1 MIVMYFKDKVNT
13 NIDKEFSKKKKVNI
27 KKMNFNNINYK
38 KIIIFSGV
46 TLLIIIGIVLLIRN
60 KSEKENYFID
70 LNGEDLIMIY
80 KDSEYIEPGYSARN
94 NKGVDLTSKV
104 VVNDDVNTSVVGDY
118 KVVYTLGD
126 TQVVRYV
133 SVIEKPVGATSI
145 YLSGEVT
152 MYLRVGDEYKE
163 PGYTVIDSIDSN
175 LTDKVVVKNE
185 VDTSKEGI
193 YRITYMVTNSTGVS
207 TQVSRTV
214 IVMGSNISISL
225 DSEKITNGNV
235 GINIYVVDNYFDYM
249 VLPNG
254 SKVSDKKYT
263 YQVSENGEYKFSIYD
278 KLGKSHEKSILVSNI
293 DKVAPNGSCSGL
305 YGNGKTTINIKAED
319 NTGISKYVIN
329 GQDYSSNSITLNKD
343 YSSITVVI
351 YDKALN
357 SKSINCSMKEDII
370 KYSSKFELLS
380 ISPSGGETMKY
391 WINIPEGAHEN
402 GAVLLFLHGT
412 GETKKPD
419 KVKNLPQ
426 VQFPDK
432 YKGDKYILVAPVGNK
447 EYFLERSARNT
458 LKALLEQV
466 IKEYKVDRN
475 KVYIAGFSGGTV
487 GAWGFANENPGYFK
501 GALMVSCCGGFRA
514 SNFKDTKVLAISGT
528 EGDEKLYIN
537 CMQENVDSVLAVG
550 GVAKKITLDG
560 YNHGEVQQ
568 KMNYQEAL
576 DWLFS

>member
-1 MIVMYFKDKVNT
+1 MYFKDKINT
-13 NIDKEFSKKKKVNI
+13 NIDKEFGKKKKFSI
-27 KKMNFNNINYK
+27 KKIDFNNIDYK
-38 KIIIFSGV
+38 KIIIFSGII
-46 TLLIIIGIVLLIRN
+46 LLVIIGIILITKN
-60 KSEKENYFID
+60 KHNNYFID
-70 LNGEDLIMIY
+70 LDGEDLIMIY
-80 KDSEYIEPGYSARN
+80 KDSEYVDPGYSARN
-94 NKGVDLTSKV
+94 NKGVDFTDKV
-104 VVNDDVNTSVVGDY
+104 VVSDDVNTSVVGDY
-118 KVVYTLGD
+118 KVIYTLGD
-126 TQVVRYV
+126 TKVVRYV
-133 SVIEKPVGATSI
+133 SVIEKPIGATSI

-175 LTDKVVVKNE
+175 LTDKVIIKND

-214 IVMGSNISISL
+214 IVMGSNISINL
-225 DSEKITNGNV
+225 DNEKITNGSV
-235 GINIYVVDNYFDYM
+235 GINVYVVDNYFDYM
-249 VLPNG
+249 VAPNG
-254 SKVSDKKYT
+254 EKVSEKKYT
-263 YQVSENGEYKFSIYD
+263 YQVNENGEYKFSIYD
-278 KLGKSHEKSILVSNI
+278 KLGKSQEKSILVSNI
-293 DKVAPNGSCSGL
+293 DKEAPNGSCTGL
-305 YGNGKTTINIKAED
+305 YGNGKTSINIKAVD
-319 NTGISKYVIN
+319 NTGISKYVVN
-329 GQDYSSNSITLNKD
+329 GRDYSSNNITLDKD
-343 YSSITVVI
+343 YSSVSVVI

-357 SKSINCSMKEDII
+357 SKNINCSMKEDIV
-370 KYSSKFELLS
+370 KLTPKFELLS

-391 WINIPEGAHEN
+391 WLNIPEGAHEN

-419 KVKNLPQ
+419 RVKNLPQ

-447 EYFLERSARNT
+447 EYFLERSAKNT

-487 GAWGFANENPGYFK
+487 GAWGFANDNPGYFK

-514 SNFKDTKVLAISGT
+514 SNFKNTKVLAISGT
-528 EGDEKLYIN
+528 EGDERFYVN
-537 CMQENVDSVLAVG
+537 CMQENVDSVLAAG

>member
-1 MIVMYFKDKVNT
+1 MYFKDKINT
-13 NIDKEFSKKKKVNI
+13 NIDKEFGKKKKFSI
-27 KKMNFNNINYK
+27 KKIDFNNIDYK
-38 KIIIFSGV
+38 KIIIFSGIV
-46 TLLIIIGIVLLIRN
+46 LLVIIGIILITKNKRN
-60 KSEKENYFID
+60 NYFID
-70 LNGEDLIMIY
+70 LDGEDLIMIY
-80 KDSEYIEPGYSARN
+80 KDSEYVEPGYSARN
-94 NKGVDLTSKV
+94 NKGVDFTDKV
-104 VVNDDVNTSVVGDY
+104 VVSDDVNTSVVGDY
-118 KVVYTLGD
+118 KVIYTLGD
-126 TQVVRYV
+126 TRVVRYV
-133 SVIEKPVGATSI
+133 SVIEKPIGATSI

-152 MYLRVGDEYKE
+152 MYLRVGDTYLE

-175 LTDKVVVKNE
+175 LTDKVIVKNE

-225 DSEKITNGNV
+225 DNEKITNGSV

-249 VLPNG
+249 VAPNG
-254 SKVSDKKYT
+254 ERVSEKKYS
-263 YQVSENGEYKFSIYD
+263 YQVNENGEYKFSIYD
-278 KLGKSHEKSILVSNI
+278 KLGKSQEKSILVSNI
-293 DKVAPNGSCSGL
+293 DKEAPSGSCTGL
-305 YGNGKTTINIKAED
+305 YGNGKTSINIKAVD
-319 NTGISKYVIN
+319 NTGISKYVVN
-329 GQDYSSNSITLNKD
+329 GRDYSSNNITLDKD
-343 YSSITVVI
+343 YSSVSVVI

-357 SKSINCSMKEDII
+357 SKSINCSMKEDIV
-370 KYSSKFELLS
+370 KLTPKFELLS

-391 WINIPEGAHEN
+391 WLNIPEGAHEN

-419 KVKNLPQ
+419 RVKNLPQ

-447 EYFLERSARNT
+447 EYFLERSAKNT
-458 LKALLEQV
+458 LKALLESI

-487 GAWGFANENPGYFK
+487 GAWGLANDNPGYFK

-528 EGDEKLYIN
+528 EGDERYYVN
-537 CMQENVDSVLAVG
+537 CMQENVDSVLAAG

-560 YNHGEVQQ
+560 YDHGEVQQ

>member
-1 MIVMYFKDKVNT
+1 MYFKDKINT
-13 NIDKEFSKKKKVNI
+13 NIDKEFGKKKKFSI
-27 KKMNFNNINYK
+27 KKIDFNNIDYK
-38 KIIIFSGV
+38 KIIIFSGII
-46 TLLIIIGIVLLIRN
+46 LLVIIGIILITKN
-60 KSEKENYFID
+60 KHNNYFID
-70 LNGEDLIMIY
+70 LDGEDLIMIY
-80 KDSEYIEPGYSARN
+80 KDSEYVDPGYSARN
-94 NKGVDLTSKV
+94 NKGVDFTDKV
-104 VVNDDVNTSVVGDY
+104 VVSDDVNTSVVGDY
-118 KVVYTLGD
+118 KVIYTLGD
-126 TQVVRYV
+126 TKVVRYV
-133 SVIEKPVGATSI
+133 SVIEKPIGATSI
-145 YLSGEVT
+145 YLSGEMT

-175 LTDKVVVKNE
+175 LTDKVIVKND
-185 VDTSKEGI
+185 VDTNKEGI

-214 IVMGSNISISL
+214 IVMGSNISINL
-225 DSEKITNGNV
+225 DNEKITNGSV
-235 GINIYVVDNYFDYM
+235 GINVYVVDNYFDYM
-249 VLPNG
+249 VAPNG
-254 SKVSDKKYT
+254 EKVSEKKYT
-263 YQVSENGEYKFSIYD
+263 YQVNENGEYKFSIYD
-278 KLGKSHEKSILVSNI
+278 KLGKSQEKSILVSNI
-293 DKVAPNGSCSGL
+293 DKEAPNGSCTGL
-305 YGNGKTTINIKAED
+305 YGNGKTSINIKAID
-319 NTGISKYVIN
+319 NTGISKYVVN
-329 GQDYSSNSITLNKD
+329 GCDYSSNNITLDKD
-343 YSSITVVI
+343 YSSVSVVI
-351 YDKALN
+351 YDKAGN
-357 SKSINCSMKEDII
+357 SKNINCSMKEDIV
-370 KYSSKFELLS
+370 KLTPKFELLS

-391 WINIPEGAHEN
+391 WLNIPEGAHEN

-419 KVKNLPQ
+419 RVKNLPQ

-447 EYFLERSARNT
+447 EYFLERSAKNT

-487 GAWGFANENPGYFK
+487 GAWGFANDNPGYFK

-514 SNFKDTKVLAISGT
+514 SNFKNTKVLAISGT
-528 EGDEKLYIN
+528 EGDERFYVN
-537 CMQENVDSVLAVG
+537 CMQENVDSVLAAG

>member
-1 MIVMYFKDKVNT
+1 MTVMYFKDKINT
-13 NIDKEFSKKKKVNI
+13 NIDKEFGKKKKLSI
-27 KKMNFNNINYK
+27 KKIDFNNIDYK
-38 KIIIFSGV
+38 KIIIFSGIV
-46 TLLIIIGIVLLIRN
+46 LLVIIGIILITKN
-60 KSEKENYFID
+60 KHNNYFID
-70 LNGEDLIMIY
+70 LDGEDLIMIY
-80 KDSEYIEPGYSARN
+80 KDSEYVDPGYSARN
-94 NKGVDLTSKV
+94 NKGVDFTDKV
-104 VVNDDVNTSVVGDY
+104 VVSDDVNTSVVGDY
-118 KVVYTLGD
+118 KVIYTLGD
-126 TQVVRYV
+126 TKVVRYV
-133 SVIEKPVGATSI
+133 SVIEKPIGATSI

-175 LTDKVVVKNE
+175 LTDKVIVKND
-185 VDTSKEGI
+185 VDTNKEGI

-225 DSEKITNGNV
+225 DNEKITNGSV
-235 GINIYVVDNYFDYM
+235 GINVYVVDNYFDYM
-249 VLPNG
+249 VAPNG
-254 SKVSDKKYT
+254 EKVSEKKYT
-263 YQVSENGEYKFSIYD
+263 YQVNENGEYKFSIYD
-278 KLGKSHEKSILVSNI
+278 KLGKSQEKSILVSNI
-293 DKVAPNGSCSGL
+293 DKEAPNGSCTGL
-305 YGNGKTTINIKAED
+305 YGNGKTSINIKAVD
-319 NTGISKYVIN
+319 NTGISKYVVN
-329 GQDYSSNSITLNKD
+329 GRDYSSNNITLDKD
-343 YSSITVVI
+343 YSSVSVVI
-351 YDKALN
+351 YDKAGN
-357 SKSINCSMKEDII
+357 SKNINCSMKEDIV
-370 KYSSKFELLS
+370 KLTPKFELLS

-391 WINIPEGAHEN
+391 WLNIPEGAHEN

-419 KVKNLPQ
+419 RVKNLPQ

-447 EYFLERSARNT
+447 EYFLERSAKNT

-487 GAWGFANENPGYFK
+487 GAWGFANDNPGYFK

-514 SNFKDTKVLAISGT
+514 SNFKNTKVLAISGT
-528 EGDEKLYIN
+528 EGDEKFYVN
-537 CMQENVDSVLAVG
+537 CMQENVDSVLAAG

>member
-1 MIVMYFKDKVNT
+1 MYFKNKINT
-13 NIDKEFSKKKKVNI
+13 NIDNEFGKKKKFSIRNMRIRDYLILGV
-27 KKMNFNNINYK
+27 FL
-38 KIIIFSGV
+38 IFILGV
-46 TLLIIIGIVLLIRN
+46 ILLIAFKGKDIVI
-60 KSEKENYFID
+60 SKEYYFIYLEGDD
-70 LNGEDLIMIY
+70 LVVVY
-80 KDSEYIEPGYSARN
+80 KDSEYIDPGYSARN
-94 NKGVDLTSKV
+94 DKGVDFTDKV
-104 VVNDDVNTSVVGDY
+104 VVSDDVNTSVVGDY
-118 KVVYTLGD
+118 KVIYTLGD
-126 TQVVRYV
+126 TKVVRYV
-133 SVIEKPVGATSI
+133 SVIEKPIGATSI
-145 YLSGEVT
+145 YLSGEMT

-175 LTDKVVVKNE
+175 LTDKVIVKNE

-225 DSEKITNGNV
+225 DNEKITNGSV
-235 GINIYVVDNYFDYM
+235 GINVYVVDNYFDYM
-249 VLPNG
+249 VAPNG
-254 SKVSDKKYT
+254 EKVSEKKYT

-278 KLGKSHEKSILVSNI
+278 KLGKSQEKSILVSNI
-293 DKVAPNGSCSGL
+293 DKEAPNGSCTGL
-305 YGNGKTTINIKAED
+305 YGNGKTSINIKAVD
-319 NTGISKYVIN
+319 NTGISKYVVN
-329 GQDYSSNSITLNKD
+329 GRDYSSNNITLDKD
-343 YSSITVVI
+343 YSSVSVVI

-357 SKSINCSMKEDII
+357 SKNINCSMKEDIV
-370 KYSSKFELLS
+370 KLTPKFELLS

-391 WINIPEGAHEN
+391 WLNIPEGAHEN

-419 KVKNLPQ
+419 RVKNLPQ

-447 EYFLERSARNT
+447 EYFLERSAKNT

-487 GAWGFANENPGYFK
+487 GAWGFANDNPGYFK

-514 SNFKDTKVLAISGT
+514 SNFKNTKVLAISGT
-528 EGDEKLYIN
+528 EGDERFYVN
-537 CMQENVDSVLAVG
+537 CMQENVDSVLAAG

>member
-1 MIVMYFKDKVNT
+1 MYFKNKINT
-13 NIDKEFSKKKKVNI
+13 NIDNEFGKKKKFSIRNMRIRDYLILGV
-27 KKMNFNNINYK
+27 FL
-38 KIIIFSGV
+38 IFILGV
-46 TLLIIIGIVLLIRN
+46 ILLIAFKGKDIVI
-60 KSEKENYFID
+60 SKEYYFIYLEGDD
-70 LNGEDLIMIY
+70 LVVVY
-80 KDSEYIEPGYSARN
+80 KDSEYIDPGYSARN
-94 NKGVDLTSKV
+94 DKGVDFTDKV
-104 VVNDDVNTSVVGDY
+104 VVSDDVNTSVVGDY
-118 KVVYTLGD
+118 KVIYTLGD
-126 TQVVRYV
+126 TKVVRYV
-133 SVIEKPVGATSI
+133 SVIEKPIGATSI

-175 LTDKVVVKNE
+175 LTDKVIVKND
-185 VDTSKEGI
+185 VDTNKEGI

-225 DSEKITNGNV
+225 DNEKITNGSV
-235 GINIYVVDNYFDYM
+235 GINVYVVDNYFDYM
-249 VLPNG
+249 VAPNG
-254 SKVSDKKYT
+254 EKVSEKKYT
-263 YQVSENGEYKFSIYD
+263 YQVNENGEYKFSIYD
-278 KLGKSHEKSILVSNI
+278 KLGKSQEKSILVSNI
-293 DKVAPNGSCSGL
+293 DKEAPNGSCTGL
-305 YGNGKTTINIKAED
+305 YGNGKTSINIKAVD
-319 NTGISKYVIN
+319 NTGISKYVVN
-329 GQDYSSNSITLNKD
+329 GRDYSNNNITLDKD
-343 YSSITVVI
+343 YSSVSVVI
-351 YDKALN
+351 YDKAGN
-357 SKSINCSMKEDII
+357 SKNINCSMKEDIV
-370 KYSSKFELLS
+370 KYSSKFELYS
-380 ISPSGGETMKY
+380 ISPSGGVKMEY
-391 WINIPEGAHEN
+391 WLNVPEGSHSN
-402 GAVLLFLHGT
+402 GRLVMFLHGDSEV
-412 GETKKPD
+412 GSSS

-447 EYFLERSARNT
+447 EYFLERSAKNT

-487 GAWGFANENPGYFK
+487 GAWGFANDNPGYFK

-514 SNFKDTKVLAISGT
+514 SNFKNTKVLAISGT
-528 EGDEKLYIN
+528 EGDEKFYVN
-537 CMQENVDSVLAVG
+537 CMQENVDSVLAAG

>member
-1 MIVMYFKDKVNT
+1 MYFKDKINT
-13 NIDKEFSKKKKVNI
+13 NIDKEFGKKKKFSI
-27 KKMNFNNINYK
+27 KKIDFNNIDYK
-38 KIIIFSGV
+38 KIIIFSGIV
-46 TLLIIIGIVLLIRN
+46 LLVIIGIILITKN
-60 KSEKENYFID
+60 KHNNYFID
-70 LNGEDLIMIY
+70 LDGEDLIMIY
-80 KDSEYIEPGYSARN
+80 KDSEYVDPGYSARN
-94 NKGVDLTSKV
+94 NKGVDFTDKV
-104 VVNDDVNTSVVGDY
+104 VVSDDVNTSVVGDY
-118 KVVYTLGD
+118 KVIYTLGD
-126 TQVVRYV
+126 TRVVRYV
-133 SVIEKPVGATSI
+133 SVIEKPIGATSI

-175 LTDKVVVKNE
+175 LTDKVIVKND
-185 VDTSKEGI
+185 VDTNKEGI

-225 DSEKITNGNV
+225 DNEKITNGSV
-235 GINIYVVDNYFDYM
+235 GINVYVVDNYFDYM
-249 VLPNG
+249 VAPNG
-254 SKVSDKKYT
+254 EKVSEKKYT

-278 KLGKSHEKSILVSNI
+278 KLGKSQEKSILVSNI
-293 DKVAPNGSCSGL
+293 DKEAPNGSCTGL
-305 YGNGKTTINIKAED
+305 YGNGKTSINIKAVD
-319 NTGISKYVIN
+319 NTGISKYVVN
-329 GQDYSSNSITLNKD
+329 GRDYSSNNITLDKD
-343 YSSITVVI
+343 YSSVSVVI

-357 SKSINCSMKEDII
+357 SKNINCSMKEDIV
-370 KYSSKFELLS
+370 KLTPKFELLS

-391 WINIPEGAHEN
+391 WLNIPEGAHEN

-419 KVKNLPQ
+419 RVKNLPQ

-447 EYFLERSARNT
+447 EYFLERSAKNT

-487 GAWGFANENPGYFK
+487 GAWGFANDNPGYFK

-514 SNFKDTKVLAISGT
+514 SNFKNTKVLAISGT
-528 EGDEKLYIN
+528 EGDERFYVN
-537 CMQENVDSVLAVG
+537 CMQENVDSVLAAG

>member
-1 MIVMYFKDKVNT
+1 MYFKDKVNT
-13 NIDKEFSKKKKVNI
+13 NIDKEFSKKKKVNV
-27 KKMNFNNINYK
+27 KKMNFNNVFSP

-46 TLLIIIGIVLLIRN
+46 IVLIIIGIVLLTRN
-60 KSEKENYFID
+60 KREKENYFID
-70 LNGEDLIMIY
+70 LSGEDLIMIY

-126 TQVVRYV
+126 IQVVRYV
-133 SVIEKPVGATSI
+133 SVIEKPIGATSI
-145 YLSGEVT
+145 YLSGDLT

-254 SKVSDKKYT
+254 NKVSDKKYT

-278 KLGKSHEKSILVSNI
+278 KLGKSQEKSILVSNI
-293 DKVAPNGSCSGL
+293 DKVAPSGSCSGL
-305 YGNGKTTINIKAED
+305 YGNGKTTINVKAED
-319 NTGISKYVIN
+319 SSGISKYVVN
-329 GQDYSSNSITLNKD
+329 GQDYSSNSIALNKD
-343 YSSITVVI
+343 YSSVSVVI
-351 YDKALN
+351 YDKAGN
-357 SKSINCSMKEDII
+357 SKSVNCSMKEDVV
-370 KYSSKFELLS
+370 KLTPKFELLS

-487 GAWGFANENPGYFK
+487 GAWRFANDNPGYFK

-560 YNHGEVQQ
+560 YDHGEVQQ
-568 KMNYQEAL
+568 KMDYQEAL

>member
-1 MIVMYFKDKVNT
+1 MYFKDKINT
-13 NIDKEFSKKKKVNI
+13 NIDKEFGKKKKFSI
-27 KKMNFNNINYK
+27 KKIDFNNIDYK
-38 KIIIFSGV
+38 KIIIFSGII
-46 TLLIIIGIVLLIRN
+46 LLVIIGIILITKN
-60 KSEKENYFID
+60 KHNNYFID
-70 LNGEDLIMIY
+70 LDGEDLIMIY
-80 KDSEYIEPGYSARN
+80 KDSEYVDPGYSARN
-94 NKGVDLTSKV
+94 DKGVDFTDKV
-104 VVNDDVNTSVVGDY
+104 VVSDDVNTSVVGDY
-118 KVVYTLGD
+118 KVIYTLGD
-126 TQVVRYV
+126 TKVVRYV
-133 SVIEKPVGATSI
+133 SVIEKPIGATSI

-152 MYLRVGDEYKE
+152 MYLRVGDTYLE

-175 LTDKVVVKNE
+175 LTDKVIIKND

-225 DSEKITNGNV
+225 DNEKITNGSV
-235 GINIYVVDNYFDYM
+235 GINVYVVDNYFDYM
-249 VLPNG
+249 VAPNG
-254 SKVSDKKYT
+254 EKVSEKKYT
-263 YQVSENGEYKFSIYD
+263 YQVNKNGEYKFSIYD
-278 KLGKSHEKSILVSNI
+278 KLGKSQEKSILVSNI
-293 DKVAPNGSCSGL
+293 DKEAPNGSCTGL
-305 YGNGKTTINIKAED
+305 YGNGKTSINIKAVD
-319 NTGISKYVIN
+319 NTGISKYVVN
-329 GQDYSSNSITLNKD
+329 GRDYSNNNITLDKD
-343 YSSITVVI
+343 YSSVSVVI

-357 SKSINCSMKEDII
+357 SKNINCSMKEDIV
-370 KYSSKFELLS
+370 KLTPKFELLS

-391 WINIPEGAHEN
+391 WLNIPEGAHEN

-419 KVKNLPQ
+419 RVKNLPQ

-447 EYFLERSARNT
+447 EYFLERSAKNT

-487 GAWGFANENPGYFK
+487 GAWGFANDNPGYFK

-514 SNFKDTKVLAISGT
+514 SNFKNTKVLAISGT
-528 EGDEKLYIN
+528 EGDERFYVN
-537 CMQENVDSVLAVG
+537 CMQENVDSVLAAG

>member
-1 MIVMYFKDKVNT
+1 MYFKDKINT
-13 NIDKEFSKKKKVNI
+13 NIDKEFGKKKKFSI
-27 KKMNFNNINYK
+27 KKIDFNNIDYK
-38 KIIIFSGV
+38 KIIIFSGII
-46 TLLIIIGIVLLIRN
+46 LLVIIGIILITKN
-60 KSEKENYFID
+60 KHNNYFID
-70 LNGEDLIMIY
+70 LDGEDLIMIY
-80 KDSEYIEPGYSARN
+80 KDSEYVDPGYSARN
-94 NKGVDLTSKV
+94 NKGVDFTDKV
-104 VVNDDVNTSVVGDY
+104 VVSDDVNTSVVGDY
-118 KVVYTLGD
+118 KVIYTLGD
-126 TQVVRYV
+126 TRVVRYV
-133 SVIEKPVGATSI
+133 SVIEKPIGATSI

-175 LTDKVVVKNE
+175 LTDKVIVKND

-225 DSEKITNGNV
+225 DNEKITNGSV
-235 GINIYVVDNYFDYM
+235 GINVYVVDNYFDYM
-249 VLPNG
+249 VAPNG
-254 SKVSDKKYT
+254 EKVSEKKYT
-263 YQVSENGEYKFSIYD
+263 YQVNENGEYKFSIYD
-278 KLGKSHEKSILVSNI
+278 KLGKSQEKSILVSNI
-293 DKVAPNGSCSGL
+293 DKEAPNGSCTGL
-305 YGNGKTTINIKAED
+305 YGNGKTSINIKAVD
-319 NTGISKYVIN
+319 NTGISKYVVN
-329 GQDYSSNSITLNKD
+329 GRDYSNNNITLDKD
-343 YSSITVVI
+343 YSSVSVVI

-357 SKSINCSMKEDII
+357 SKNINCSMKEDIV
-370 KYSSKFELLS
+370 KLTPKFELLS

-391 WINIPEGAHEN
+391 WLNIPEGAHEN

-419 KVKNLPQ
+419 RVKNLPQ

-447 EYFLERSARNT
+447 EYFLERSAKNT

-487 GAWGFANENPGYFK
+487 GAWGFANDNPGYFK

-514 SNFKDTKVLAISGT
+514 SNFKNTKVLAISGT
-528 EGDEKLYIN
+528 EGDERFYVN
-537 CMQENVDSVLAVG
+537 CMQENVDSVLAAG

>member
-1 MIVMYFKDKVNT
+1 MTVMYFKDKINT
-13 NIDKEFSKKKKVNI
+13 NIDKEFGKKKKLSI
-27 KKMNFNNINYK
+27 KKIDFNNIDYK
-38 KIIIFSGV
+38 KIIIFSGIV
-46 TLLIIIGIVLLIRN
+46 LLVIIGIILITKN
-60 KSEKENYFID
+60 KHNNYFID
-70 LNGEDLIMIY
+70 LDGEDLIMIY
-80 KDSEYIEPGYSARN
+80 KDSEYVDPGYSARN
-94 NKGVDLTSKV
+94 NKGVDFTDKV
-104 VVNDDVNTSVVGDY
+104 VVSDDVNTSVVGDY
-118 KVVYTLGD
+118 KVIYTLGD
-126 TQVVRYV
+126 TKVVRYV
-133 SVIEKPVGATSI
+133 SVIEKPIGATSI

-175 LTDKVVVKNE
+175 LTDKVIVKND
-185 VDTSKEGI
+185 VDTNKEGI

-225 DSEKITNGNV
+225 DNEKITNGSV
-235 GINIYVVDNYFDYM
+235 GINVYVVDNYFDYM
-249 VLPNG
+249 VAPNG
-254 SKVSDKKYT
+254 EKVSEKKYT
-263 YQVSENGEYKFSIYD
+263 YQVNENGEYKFSIYD
-278 KLGKSHEKSILVSNI
+278 KLGKSQEKSILVSNI
-293 DKVAPNGSCSGL
+293 DKEAPNGSCTGL
-305 YGNGKTTINIKAED
+305 YGNGKTSINIKAID
-319 NTGISKYVIN
+319 NTGISKYVVN
-329 GQDYSSNSITLNKD
+329 GRDYSSNNITLDKD
-343 YSSITVVI
+343 YSSVSVVI

-357 SKSINCSMKEDII
+357 SKNINCSMKEDIV
-370 KYSSKFELLS
+370 KLTPKFELLS

-391 WINIPEGAHEN
+391 WLNIPEGAHEN

-419 KVKNLPQ
+419 RVKNLPQ

-447 EYFLERSARNT
+447 EYFLERSAKNT

-487 GAWGFANENPGYFK
+487 GAWGFANDNPGYFK

-514 SNFKDTKVLAISGT
+514 SNFKNTKVLAISGT
-528 EGDEKLYIN
+528 EGDERFYVN
-537 CMQENVDSVLAVG
+537 CMQENVDSVLAAG

>member
-1 MIVMYFKDKVNT
+1 MYFKDKVNT
-13 NIDKEFSKKKKVNI
+13 NIDKEFGKKKKFSI
-27 KKMNFNNINYK
+27 KKIDFNNIDYK
-38 KIIIFSGV
+38 KIIIFSGII
-46 TLLIIIGIVLLIRN
+46 LLVIIGIILITKN
-60 KSEKENYFID
+60 KHNNYFID
-70 LNGEDLIMIY
+70 LDGEDLIMIY
-80 KDSEYIEPGYSARN
+80 KDSEYVDPGYSARN
-94 NKGVDLTSKV
+94 NKGVDFTDKV
-104 VVNDDVNTSVVGDY
+104 VVQDDVNTSVVGDY
-118 KVVYTLGD
+118 KVIYTLGD
-126 TQVVRYV
+126 TKVVRYV
-133 SVIEKPVGATSI
+133 SVIEKPIGATSI

-152 MYLRVGDEYKE
+152 MYLRVGDTYSE

-175 LTDKVVVKNE
+175 LTDKVIVKND

-225 DSEKITNGNV
+225 DNEKITNGSV

-254 SKVSDKKYT
+254 NKVSDKKYT
-263 YQVSENGEYKFSIYD
+263 YQVNENGEYKFSIYD
-278 KLGKSHEKSILVSNI
+278 KLGKSQEKSILVSNI
-293 DKVAPNGSCSGL
+293 DKEAPNGSCTGL
-305 YGNGKTTINIKAED
+305 YGNGKTSINIKAVD
-319 NTGISKYVIN
+319 NTGISKYVVN
-329 GQDYSSNSITLNKD
+329 GRDYSSNNITLDKD
-343 YSSITVVI
+343 YSSVSVVI
-351 YDKALN
+351 YDKAGN
-357 SKSINCSMKEDII
+357 SKSINCSMKEDIV
-370 KYSSKFELLS
+370 KLTPKFELLS

-391 WINIPEGAHEN
+391 WLNIPEGAHEN

-419 KVKNLPQ
+419 RVKNLPQ

-447 EYFLERSARNT
+447 EYFLERSAKNT
-458 LKALLEQV
+458 LKALLESI

-487 GAWGFANENPGYFK
+487 GAWGLANDNPGYFK

-528 EGDEKLYIN
+528 EGDERYYVN
-537 CMQENVDSVLAVG
+537 CMQENVDSVLAAG

-560 YNHGEVQQ
+560 YDHGEVQQ

>member
-1 MIVMYFKDKVNT
+1 MYFKDKINT
-13 NIDKEFSKKKKVNI
+13 NIDKEFGKKKKLSI
-27 KKMNFNNINYK
+27 KKIDFNNIDYK
-38 KIIIFSGV
+38 KIIIFSGIV
-46 TLLIIIGIVLLIRN
+46 LLVIIGIILITKN
-60 KSEKENYFID
+60 KHNNYFID
-70 LNGEDLIMIY
+70 LDGEDLIMIY
-80 KDSEYIEPGYSARN
+80 KDSEYVDPGYSARN
-94 NKGVDLTSKV
+94 NKGVDFTDKV
-104 VVNDDVNTSVVGDY
+104 VVSDDVNTSVVGDY
-118 KVVYTLGD
+118 KVIYTLGD
-126 TQVVRYV
+126 TKVVRYV
-133 SVIEKPVGATSI
+133 SVIEKPIGATSI

-175 LTDKVVVKNE
+175 LTDKVIVKTE

-225 DSEKITNGNV
+225 DNEKITNGSV
-235 GINIYVVDNYFDYM
+235 GINVYVVDNYFDYM
-249 VLPNG
+249 VAPNG
-254 SKVSDKKYT
+254 EKVSEKKYT
-263 YQVSENGEYKFSIYD
+263 YQLNENGEYKFSIYD
-278 KLGKSHEKSILVSNI
+278 KLGKSQEKSILVSNI
-293 DKVAPNGSCSGL
+293 DKEAPNGSCTGL
-305 YGNGKTTINIKAED
+305 YGNGKTSINIKAVD
-319 NTGISKYVIN
+319 NTGISKYVVN
-329 GQDYSSNSITLNKD
+329 GRDYSSNNITLDKD
-343 YSSITVVI
+343 YSSVSVVI
-351 YDKALN
+351 YDKAGN
-357 SKSINCSMKEDII
+357 SKNINCSMKEDIV
-370 KYSSKFELLS
+370 KLTPKFELLS

-391 WINIPEGAHEN
+391 WLNIPEGAHEN

-419 KVKNLPQ
+419 RVKNLPQ

-447 EYFLERSARNT
+447 EYFLERSAKNT

-487 GAWGFANENPGYFK
+487 GAWGFANDNPGYFK

-514 SNFKDTKVLAISGT
+514 SNFKNTKVLAISGT
-528 EGDEKLYIN
+528 EGDEKFYVN
-537 CMQENVDSVLAVG
+537 CMQENVDSVLAAG

>member
-1 MIVMYFKDKVNT
+1 MTVMYFKDKINT
-13 NIDKEFSKKKKVNI
+13 NIDKEFGKKKKFSI
-27 KKMNFNNINYK
+27 KKIDFNNIDYK
-38 KIIIFSGV
+38 KIIIFSGII
-46 TLLIIIGIVLLIRN
+46 LLVIIGIILITKN
-60 KSEKENYFID
+60 KHNNYFID
-70 LNGEDLIMIY
+70 LDGEDLIMIY
-80 KDSEYIEPGYSARN
+80 KDSEYVDPGYSARN
-94 NKGVDLTSKV
+94 NKGVDFTDKV
-104 VVNDDVNTSVVGDY
+104 VVSDDVNTSVVGDY
-118 KVVYTLGD
+118 KVIYTLGD
-126 TQVVRYV
+126 TRVVRYV
-133 SVIEKPVGATSI
+133 SVIEKPIGATSI

-175 LTDKVVVKNE
+175 LTDKVIVKND
-185 VDTSKEGI
+185 VDTNKEGI

-225 DSEKITNGNV
+225 DNEKITNGSV
-235 GINIYVVDNYFDYM
+235 GINVYVVDNYFDYM
-249 VLPNG
+249 VAPNG
-254 SKVSDKKYT
+254 EKVSEKKYT
-263 YQVSENGEYKFSIYD
+263 YQVNENGEYKFSIYD
-278 KLGKSHEKSILVSNI
+278 KLGKSQEKSILVINI
-293 DKVAPNGSCSGL
+293 DKEAPNGSCTGL
-305 YGNGKTTINIKAED
+305 YGNGKTSINIKAID
-319 NTGISKYVIN
+319 NTGISKYVVN
-329 GQDYSSNSITLNKD
+329 GRDYSSNNITLDKD
-343 YSSITVVI
+343 YSSVSVVI
-351 YDKALN
+351 YDKAGN
-357 SKSINCSMKEDII
+357 SKNINCSMKEDIV
-370 KYSSKFELLS
+370 KLTPKFELLS

-391 WINIPEGAHEN
+391 WLNIPEGAHEN

-419 KVKNLPQ
+419 RVKNLPQ

-447 EYFLERSARNT
+447 EYFLERSAKNT

-487 GAWGFANENPGYFK
+487 GAWGFANDNPGYFK

-514 SNFKDTKVLAISGT
+514 SNFKNTKVLAISGT
-528 EGDEKLYIN
+528 EGDERFYVN
-537 CMQENVDSVLAVG
+537 CMQENVDSVLAAG

>member
-1 MIVMYFKDKVNT
+1 MYFKDKINT
-13 NIDKEFSKKKKVNI
+13 NIDKEFGKKKKFSI
-27 KKMNFNNINYK
+27 KKIDFNNIDYK
-38 KIIIFSGV
+38 KIIIFSGII
-46 TLLIIIGIVLLIRN
+46 LLVIIGIILITKN
-60 KSEKENYFID
+60 KHNNYFID
-70 LNGEDLIMIY
+70 LDGEDLIMIY
-80 KDSEYIEPGYSARN
+80 KDSEYVDPGYSARN
-94 NKGVDLTSKV
+94 NKGVDFTDKV
-104 VVNDDVNTSVVGDY
+104 VVSDDVNTSVVGDY
-118 KVVYTLGD
+118 KVIYTLGD
-126 TQVVRYV
+126 TKVVRYV
-133 SVIEKPVGATSI
+133 SVIEKPIGATSI

-175 LTDKVVVKNE
+175 LTDKVIVKND

-225 DSEKITNGNV
+225 DNEKITNGSV
-235 GINIYVVDNYFDYM
+235 GINVYVVDNYFDYM
-249 VLPNG
+249 VAPNG
-254 SKVSDKKYT
+254 EKVSEKKYT
-263 YQVSENGEYKFSIYD
+263 YQVNENGEYKFSIYD
-278 KLGKSHEKSILVSNI
+278 KLGKSQEKSILVSNI
-293 DKVAPNGSCSGL
+293 DKEAPNGSCTGL
-305 YGNGKTTINIKAED
+305 YGNGKTSINIKAVD
-319 NTGISKYVIN
+319 NTGISKYVVN
-329 GQDYSSNSITLNKD
+329 GRDYSSNNITLDKD
-343 YSSITVVI
+343 YSSVSVVI
-351 YDKALN
+351 YDKAGN
-357 SKSINCSMKEDII
+357 SKNINCSMKEDIV
-370 KYSSKFELLS
+370 KLTPKFELLS

-391 WINIPEGAHEN
+391 WLNIPEGAHEN

-419 KVKNLPQ
+419 RVKNLPQ

-447 EYFLERSARNT
+447 EYFLERSAKNT

-487 GAWGFANENPGYFK
+487 GAWGFANDNPGYFK

-514 SNFKDTKVLAISGT
+514 SNFKNTKVLAISGT
-528 EGDEKLYIN
+528 EGDERFYVN
-537 CMQENVDSVLAVG
+537 CMQENVDSVLAAG

>member
-1 MIVMYFKDKVNT
+1 MYFKDKINT
-13 NIDKEFSKKKKVNI
+13 NIDKEFGKKKKFSI
-27 KKMNFNNINYK
+27 KKIDFNNIDYK
-38 KIIIFSGV
+38 KIIIFSGII
-46 TLLIIIGIVLLIRN
+46 LLVIIGIILITKN
-60 KSEKENYFID
+60 KHNNYFID
-70 LNGEDLIMIY
+70 LDGEDLIMIY
-80 KDSEYIEPGYSARN
+80 KDSEYVDPGYSARN
-94 NKGVDLTSKV
+94 NKGVDFTDKV
-104 VVNDDVNTSVVGDY
+104 VVSDDVNTSVVGDY
-118 KVVYTLGD
+118 KVIYTLGD
-126 TQVVRYV
+126 TRVVRYV
-133 SVIEKPVGATSI
+133 SVIEKPIGATSI

-175 LTDKVVVKNE
+175 LTDKVIVKND
-185 VDTSKEGI
+185 VDTNKEGI

-225 DSEKITNGNV
+225 DNEKITNGSV
-235 GINIYVVDNYFDYM
+235 GINVYVVDNYFDYM
-249 VLPNG
+249 VAPNG
-254 SKVSDKKYT
+254 EKVSEKKYT
-263 YQVSENGEYKFSIYD
+263 YQVNENGEYKFSIYD
-278 KLGKSHEKSILVSNI
+278 KLGKSQEKSILVSNI
-293 DKVAPNGSCSGL
+293 DKEAPNGSCTGL
-305 YGNGKTTINIKAED
+305 YGNGKTSINIKAVD
-319 NTGISKYVIN
+319 NTGISKYVVN
-329 GQDYSSNSITLNKD
+329 GRDYSSNNITLDKD
-343 YSSITVVI
+343 YSSVSVVI
-351 YDKALN
+351 YDKAGN
-357 SKSINCSMKEDII
+357 SKNINCSMKEDIV
-370 KYSSKFELLS
+370 KLTPKFELLS

-391 WINIPEGAHEN
+391 WLNIPEGAHEN

-419 KVKNLPQ
+419 RVKNLPQ

-447 EYFLERSARNT
+447 EYFLERSAKNT

-487 GAWGFANENPGYFK
+487 GAWGFANDNPGYFK

-514 SNFKDTKVLAISGT
+514 SNFKNTKVLAISGT
-528 EGDEKLYIN
+528 EGDERFYVN
-537 CMQENVDSVLAVG
+537 CMQENVDSVLAAG

>member
-1 MIVMYFKDKVNT
+1 MYFKDKINT
-13 NIDKEFSKKKKVNI
+13 NIDKEFGKKKKFSI
-27 KKMNFNNINYK
+27 KKIDFNNIDYK
-38 KIIIFSGV
+38 KIIIFSGIV
-46 TLLIIIGIVLLIRN
+46 LLVIIGIILITKNKRN
-60 KSEKENYFID
+60 NYFID
-70 LNGEDLIMIY
+70 LDGEDLIMIY
-80 KDSEYIEPGYSARN
+80 KDSEYVEPGYSARN
-94 NKGVDLTSKV
+94 NKGVDFTDKV
-104 VVNDDVNTSVVGDY
+104 VVSDDVNTSVVGDY
-118 KVVYTLGD
+118 KVIYTLGD
-126 TQVVRYV
+126 TRVVRYV
-133 SVIEKPVGATSI
+133 SVIEKPIGATSI

-152 MYLRVGDEYKE
+152 MYLRVGDTYLE

-175 LTDKVVVKNE
+175 LTDKVIVKNE

-225 DSEKITNGNV
+225 DNEKITNGSV
-235 GINIYVVDNYFDYM
+235 GINVYVVDNYFDYM
-249 VLPNG
+249 VAPNG
-254 SKVSDKKYT
+254 ERVSEKKYS
-263 YQVSENGEYKFSIYD
+263 YQVNENGEYKFSIYD
-278 KLGKSHEKSILVSNI
+278 KLGKSQEKSILVSNI
-293 DKVAPNGSCSGL
+293 DKEAPSGSCTGL
-305 YGNGKTTINIKAED
+305 YGNGKTSINIKAVD
-319 NTGISKYVIN
+319 NTGISKYVVN
-329 GQDYSSNSITLNKD
+329 GRDYSSNNITLDKD
-343 YSSITVVI
+343 YSSVSVVI

-357 SKSINCSMKEDII
+357 SKSINCSMKEDIV
-370 KYSSKFELLS
+370 KLTPKFELLS

-391 WINIPEGAHEN
+391 WLNIPEGAHEN

-419 KVKNLPQ
+419 RVKNLPQ

-447 EYFLERSARNT
+447 EYFLERSAKNT
-458 LKALLEQV
+458 LKALLESI

-487 GAWGFANENPGYFK
+487 GAWGLANDNPGYFK

-528 EGDEKLYIN
+528 EGDERYYVN
-537 CMQENVDSVLAVG
+537 CMQENVDSVLAAG

-560 YNHGEVQQ
+560 YDHGEVQQ

>member
-1 MIVMYFKDKVNT
+1 MYFKDKINT
-13 NIDKEFSKKKKVNI
+13 NIDKEFGKKKKFSI
-27 KKMNFNNINYK
+27 KKIDFNNINYK
-38 KIIIFSGV
+38 KIIIFSGII
-46 TLLIIIGIVLLIRN
+46 LLVIIGIILITKN
-60 KSEKENYFID
+60 KHNNYFID
-70 LNGEDLIMIY
+70 LDGEDLIMIY
-80 KDSEYIEPGYSARN
+80 KDSEYVEPGYSARN
-94 NKGVDLTSKV
+94 DKGVDFTDKV
-104 VVNDDVNTSVVGDY
+104 VVQDDVNTSVVGDY
-118 KVVYTLGD
+118 KVIYTLGD
-126 TQVVRYV
+126 TKVVRYV
-133 SVIEKPVGATSI
+133 SVIEKPIGATSI

-152 MYLRVGDEYKE
+152 MYLRVGDTYSE

-175 LTDKVVVKNE
+175 LTDKVIVKND

-225 DSEKITNGNV
+225 DNEKITNGSV
-235 GINIYVVDNYFDYM
+235 GINVYVVDNYFDYM
-249 VLPNG
+249 VVPNG
-254 SKVSDKKYT
+254 ERVSEKKYT
-263 YQVSENGEYKFSIYD
+263 YQVNENGEYKFSIYD
-278 KLGKSHEKSILVSNI
+278 KLGKSQEKSILVSNI
-293 DKVAPNGSCSGL
+293 DKEAPNGSCTGL
-305 YGNGKTTINIKAED
+305 YGNGKTSINIKAVD
-319 NTGISKYVIN
+319 NTGISKYVVN
-329 GQDYSSNSITLNKD
+329 GRDYSSNNITLDKD
-343 YSSITVVI
+343 YSSVSVVI

-357 SKSINCSMKEDII
+357 SKNINCSMKEDIV
-370 KYSSKFELLS
+370 KLTPKFELLS

-391 WINIPEGAHEN
+391 WLNIPEGAHEN

-419 KVKNLPQ
+419 RVKNLPQ

-447 EYFLERSARNT
+447 EYFLERSAKNT
-458 LKALLEQV
+458 LKALLESI

-487 GAWGFANENPGYFK
+487 GAWGLANDNPGYFK

-514 SNFKDTKVLAISGT
+514 SNFKNTKVLAISGT
-528 EGDEKLYIN
+528 EGDERYYVN
-537 CMQENVDSVLAVG
+537 CMQENVDSVLAAG

-560 YNHGEVQQ
+560 YDHGEVQQ

>member
-1 MIVMYFKDKVNT
+1 MYFKDKINT
-13 NIDKEFSKKKKVNI
+13 NIDKEFGKKKKFSI
-27 KKMNFNNINYK
+27 KKIDFNNIDYK
-38 KIIIFSGV
+38 KIIIFSGII
-46 TLLIIIGIVLLIRN
+46 LLVIIGIILITKN
-60 KSEKENYFID
+60 KHNNYFID
-70 LNGEDLIMIY
+70 LDGEDLIMIY
-80 KDSEYIEPGYSARN
+80 KDSEYVDPGYSARN
-94 NKGVDLTSKV
+94 NKGVDFTDKV
-104 VVNDDVNTSVVGDY
+104 VVSDDVNTSVVGDY
-118 KVVYTLGD
+118 KVIYTLGD
-126 TQVVRYV
+126 TRVVRYV
-133 SVIEKPVGATSI
+133 SVIEKPIGATSI

-152 MYLRVGDEYKE
+152 MYLRVGEEYKE

-175 LTDKVVVKNE
+175 LTDKVIVKNE

-225 DSEKITNGNV
+225 DNEKITNGSV
-235 GINIYVVDNYFDYM
+235 GINVYVVDNYFDYM
-249 VLPNG
+249 VAPNG
-254 SKVSDKKYT
+254 EKVSEKKYT
-263 YQVSENGEYKFSIYD
+263 YQVNKNGEYKFSIYD
-278 KLGKSHEKSILVSNI
+278 KLGKSQEKSILVSNI
-293 DKVAPNGSCSGL
+293 DKEAPNGSCTGL
-305 YGNGKTTINIKAED
+305 YGNGKTSINIKAVD
-319 NTGISKYVIN
+319 NTGISKYVVN
-329 GQDYSSNSITLNKD
+329 GRDYSSNNITLDKD
-343 YSSITVVI
+343 YSSVSVVI
-351 YDKALN
+351 YDKAGN
-357 SKSINCSMKEDII
+357 SKNINCSMKEDII
-370 KYSSKFELLS
+370 KLTPKFELLS

-391 WINIPEGAHEN
+391 WLNIPEGAHEN

-419 KVKNLPQ
+419 RVKNLPQ

-447 EYFLERSARNT
+447 EYFLERSAKNT

-487 GAWGFANENPGYFK
+487 GAWGFANDNPGYFK

-514 SNFKDTKVLAISGT
+514 SNFKNTKVLAISGT
-528 EGDEKLYIN
+528 EGDEKFYVN
-537 CMQENVDSVLAVG
+537 CMQENVDSVLAAG

>member
-1 MIVMYFKDKVNT
+1 MYFKDKINT
-13 NIDKEFSKKKKVNI
+13 NIDKEFGKKKKFSI
-27 KKMNFNNINYK
+27 KKIDFNNIDYK
-38 KIIIFSGV
+38 KIIIFSGII
-46 TLLIIIGIVLLIRN
+46 LLVIIGIILITKN
-60 KSEKENYFID
+60 KHNNYFID
-70 LNGEDLIMIY
+70 LDGEDLIMIY
-80 KDSEYIEPGYSARN
+80 KDSEYVDPGYSARN
-94 NKGVDLTSKV
+94 NKGVDFTDKV
-104 VVNDDVNTSVVGDY
+104 VVSDDVNTSVVGDY
-118 KVVYTLGD
+118 KVIYTLGD
-126 TQVVRYV
+126 TRVVRYV
-133 SVIEKPVGATSI
+133 SVIEKPIGATSI

-152 MYLRVGDEYKE
+152 MYLRVGDVYKE

-175 LTDKVVVKNE
+175 LTDKVIVKNE
-185 VDTSKEGI
+185 VDMSKEGI

-225 DSEKITNGNV
+225 DNEKITNGSV
-235 GINIYVVDNYFDYM
+235 GINVYVVDNYFDYM
-249 VLPNG
+249 VVPNG
-254 SKVSDKKYT
+254 EKVSEKKYT
-263 YQVSENGEYKFSIYD
+263 YQVNENGEYKFSIYD
-278 KLGKSHEKSILVSNI
+278 KLGKSQEKSILVSNI
-293 DKVAPNGSCSGL
+293 DKEAPNGSCTGL
-305 YGNGKTTINIKAED
+305 YGNGKTSINIKAVD
-319 NTGISKYVIN
+319 NTGISKYVVN
-329 GQDYSSNSITLNKD
+329 GRDYSSNNITLDKD
-343 YSSITVVI
+343 YSSVSVVI

-357 SKSINCSMKEDII
+357 SKNINCSMKEDII
-370 KYSSKFELLS
+370 KYEPKFELLS

-391 WINIPEGAHEN
+391 WLNIPEGAHEN

-419 KVKNLPQ
+419 RVKNLPQ

-447 EYFLERSARNT
+447 EYFLERSAKNT

-487 GAWGFANENPGYFK
+487 GAWGFANDNPGYFK

-514 SNFKDTKVLAISGT
+514 SNFKNTKVLAISGT
-528 EGDEKLYIN
+528 EGDERFYVN
-537 CMQENVDSVLAVG
+537 CMQENVDSVLAAG

>member
-1 MIVMYFKDKVNT
+1 MTAMYFKDKINT
-13 NIDKEFSKKKKVNI
+13 NIDKEFGKKKKFSI
-27 KKMNFNNINYK
+27 KKIDFNNIDYK
-38 KIIIFSGV
+38 KIIIFSGII
-46 TLLIIIGIVLLIRN
+46 LLVIIGIILITKN
-60 KSEKENYFID
+60 KHNNYFID
-70 LNGEDLIMIY
+70 LDGEDLIMIY
-80 KDSEYIEPGYSARN
+80 KDSEYVDPGYSARN
-94 NKGVDLTSKV
+94 NKGVDFTDKV
-104 VVNDDVNTSVVGDY
+104 VVSDDVNTSVVGDY
-118 KVVYTLGD
+118 KVIYTLGD
-126 TQVVRYV
+126 TKVVRYV
-133 SVIEKPVGATSI
+133 SVIEKPIGATSI

-175 LTDKVVVKNE
+175 LTDKVIVKND

-225 DSEKITNGNV
+225 DNEKITNGSV
-235 GINIYVVDNYFDYM
+235 GINVYVVDNYFDYM
-249 VLPNG
+249 VAPNG
-254 SKVSDKKYT
+254 EKVSEKKYT
-263 YQVSENGEYKFSIYD
+263 YQVNENGEYKFSIYD
-278 KLGKSHEKSILVSNI
+278 KLGKSQEKSILVSNI
-293 DKVAPNGSCSGL
+293 DKEAPNGSCTGL
-305 YGNGKTTINIKAED
+305 YGNGKTSINIKVVD
-319 NTGISKYVIN
+319 NTGISKYVVN
-329 GQDYSSNSITLNKD
+329 GRDYSSNNITLDKD
-343 YSSITVVI
+343 YSSVSVVI

-357 SKSINCSMKEDII
+357 SKNINCSMKEDIV
-370 KYSSKFELLS
+370 KLTPKFELLS

-391 WINIPEGAHEN
+391 WLNIPEGAHEN

-419 KVKNLPQ
+419 RVKNLPQ

-447 EYFLERSARNT
+447 EYFLERSAKNT

-487 GAWGFANENPGYFK
+487 GAWGFANDNPGYFK

-514 SNFKDTKVLAISGT
+514 SNFKNTKVLAISGT
-528 EGDEKLYIN
+528 EGDERFYVN
-537 CMQENVDSVLAVG
+537 CMQENVDSVLAAG

>member
-1 MIVMYFKDKVNT
+1 MYFKDKINT
-13 NIDKEFSKKKKVNI
+13 NIDKEFGKKKKFSI
-27 KKMNFNNINYK
+27 KKIDFNNIDYK
-38 KIIIFSGV
+38 KIIIFSGII
-46 TLLIIIGIVLLIRN
+46 LLVIIGVILITKN
-60 KSEKENYFID
+60 KHNNYFID
-70 LNGEDLIMIY
+70 LDGEDLIMIY
-80 KDSEYIEPGYSARN
+80 KDSEYVDPGYSARN
-94 NKGVDLTSKV
+94 NKGVDFTDKV
-104 VVNDDVNTSVVGDY
+104 VVSDDVNTSVVGDY
-118 KVVYTLGD
+118 KVIYTLGD
-126 TQVVRYV
+126 TKVVRYV
-133 SVIEKPVGATSI
+133 SVIEKPIGATSI
-145 YLSGEVT
+145 YLSGEMT

-175 LTDKVVVKNE
+175 LTDKVIVKND

-225 DSEKITNGNV
+225 DNEKITNGSV
-235 GINIYVVDNYFDYM
+235 GINVYVVDNYFDYM
-249 VLPNG
+249 VAPNG
-254 SKVSDKKYT
+254 EKVSEKKYT
-263 YQVSENGEYKFSIYD
+263 YQVNENGEYKFSIYD
-278 KLGKSHEKSILVSNI
+278 KLGKSQEKSILVSNI
-293 DKVAPNGSCSGL
+293 DKEAPNGSCTGL
-305 YGNGKTTINIKAED
+305 YGNGKTSINIKAVD
-319 NTGISKYVIN
+319 NTGISKYVVN
-329 GQDYSSNSITLNKD
+329 GRDYSNNNITLDKD
-343 YSSITVVI
+343 YSSVSVVI
-351 YDKALN
+351 YDKAGN
-357 SKSINCSMKEDII
+357 SKNINCSMKEDIV
-370 KYSSKFELLS
+370 KLTPKFELLS

-391 WINIPEGAHEN
+391 WLNIPEGAHEN

-419 KVKNLPQ
+419 RVKNLPQ

-447 EYFLERSARNT
+447 EYFLERSAKNT

-487 GAWGFANENPGYFK
+487 GAWGFANDNPGYFK

-514 SNFKDTKVLAISGT
+514 SNFKNTKVLAISGT
-528 EGDEKLYIN
+528 EGDEKFYVN
-537 CMQENVDSVLAVG
+537 CMQENVDSVLAAG

>member
-1 MIVMYFKDKVNT
+1 MYFKDKINT
-13 NIDKEFSKKKKVNI
+13 NIDKEFGKKKKFSI
-27 KKMNFNNINYK
+27 KKIDFNNIDYK
-38 KIIIFSGV
+38 KIIIFSGII
-46 TLLIIIGIVLLIRN
+46 LLVIMGIILITKN
-60 KSEKENYFID
+60 KHNNYFID
-70 LNGEDLIMIY
+70 LDGEDLIMIY
-80 KDSEYIEPGYSARN
+80 KDSEYVDPGYSARN
-94 NKGVDLTSKV
+94 NKGVDFTDKV
-104 VVNDDVNTSVVGDY
+104 VVSDDVNTSVVGDY
-118 KVVYTLGD
+118 KVIYTLGD
-126 TQVVRYV
+126 TRVVRYV
-133 SVIEKPVGATSI
+133 SVIEKPIGATSI

-175 LTDKVVVKNE
+175 LTDKVIVKND
-185 VDTSKEGI
+185 VDTNKEGI

-225 DSEKITNGNV
+225 DNEKITNGSV
-235 GINIYVVDNYFDYM
+235 GINVYVVDNYFDYM
-249 VLPNG
+249 VAPNG
-254 SKVSDKKYT
+254 EKVSEKKYT
-263 YQVSENGEYKFSIYD
+263 YQVNENGEYKFSIYD
-278 KLGKSHEKSILVSNI
+278 KLGKSQEKSILVSNI
-293 DKVAPNGSCSGL
+293 DKEAPNGSCTGL
-305 YGNGKTTINIKAED
+305 YGNGKTSINIKAID
-319 NTGISKYVIN
+319 NTGISKYVVN
-329 GQDYSSNSITLNKD
+329 GRDYSSNNITLDKD
-343 YSSITVVI
+343 YSSVSVVI
-351 YDKALN
+351 YDKAGN
-357 SKSINCSMKEDII
+357 SKNINCSMKEDIV
-370 KYSSKFELLS
+370 KLTPKFELLS

-391 WINIPEGAHEN
+391 WLNIPEGAHEN

-419 KVKNLPQ
+419 RVKNLPQ

-447 EYFLERSARNT
+447 EYFLERSAKNT

-487 GAWGFANENPGYFK
+487 GAWGFANDNPGYFK

-514 SNFKDTKVLAISGT
+514 SNFKNTKVLAISGT
-528 EGDEKLYIN
+528 EGDEKFYVN
-537 CMQENVDSVLAVG
+537 CMQENVDSVLAAG